1 MASPQTTDWL
11 EHPDWV
17 RRLNLFGAS
26 VGGAERLV
34 RLDADEML
42 DIATASVGLSD
53 FGDELGWGKGYRD
66 LVAALDGPAEL
77 TVLGRLSA
85 RAEIIRC
92 LQTRLRLVGL
102 WNREPQIRSSEI
114 AAPLFILGPP
124 RTGTSI
130 LLELLALDPALRP
143 VYAHEA
149 HHPLGPIDDG
159 PADALERSE
168 PEQEFWADVHPDFI
182 TMHELR
188 SDLPCECVHFVQ
200 PEFRSWH
207 WPMMHDLE
215 TVTDRDTPESVSAIY
230 GFHRAFLAT
239 LQHLDGQSEAGQAGA
254 GPRRFLLKTPA
265 HLGYLPTLFATYPDA
280 LVIHTHR
287 DPLKF
292 IGSSANLTGVLH
304 WMRSDNVDMSRR
316 GPLMSIA
323 YQFLL
328 GGAMAQRDQGVIPE
342 SQIADLH
349 FKELISAPVAAIER
363 VYGELGL
370 DFGDEMR
377 HEVPAYLAHKP
388 KGKFGAHVYD
398 PARLGLDET
407 ALRNDFADYIDRYG
421 IELED

>member
-1 MASPQTTDWL
+1 MAQAQLTEWL
-11 EHPDWV
+11 QHPDWV
-17 RRLNLFGAS
+17 RRLNLFGAA
-26 VGGAERLV
+26 VGGAERLI
-34 RLDADEML
+34 RLDAEEL
-42 DIATASVGLSD
+42 LEIAASSTGLSD
-53 FGDELGWGKGYRD
+53 FGDELGWSGGFRD
-66 LVAALDGPAEL
+66 LVAALDGPARL

-85 RAEIIRC
+85 RAEIVRC
-92 LQTRLRLVGL
+92 LQTRLRLVDL
-102 WNREPQIRSSEI
+102 WNRSPEIRAQPIER
-114 AAPLFILGPP
+114 PLFILGPP

-130 LLELLALDPALRP
+130 LLELLALDPGLRP

-159 PADALERSE
+159 PASVLERSE
-168 PEQEFWADVHPDFI
+168 PEQEFWADIHPDFI

-207 WPMMHDLE
+207 WPMMHNLE
-215 TVTDRDTPESVSAIY
+215 AMQNRDTPQAIEAVY
-230 GFHRAFLAT
+230 AFHRAFLAT
-239 LQHLDGQSEAGQAGA
+239 LQHLDGEA
-254 GPRRFLLKTPA
+254 RRFLLKTPA
-265 HLGYLPTLFATYPDA
+265 HLGYLPALFDAYPDA

-304 WMRSDNVDMSRR
+304 WMRSDAVAMDQR

-328 GGAMAQRDQGVIPE
+328 GGAMAQRDQGVVPE

-349 FKELISAPVAAIER
+349 FRELVSEPLTAIER

-370 DFGDEMR
+370 DFPSEMR
-377 HEVPAYLAHKP
+377 HKVPAYLADKP

-398 PARLGLDET
+398 PARLGLDESQ
-407 ALRNDFADYIDRYG
+407 LRNDFADYIDRYG

>member
-1 MASPQTTDWL
+1 MGSAQLTDWL

-34 RLDADEML
+34 RLDAQEML
-42 DIATASVGLSD
+42 ETAAASTGLSD
-53 FGDELGWGKGYRD
+53 FGDELGWSDGYHE

-92 LQTRLRLVGL
+92 LQTRLRLVDL
-102 WNREPQIRSSEI
+102 WAREPAIRSAPI
-114 AAPLFILGPP
+114 VRPLFILGPP

-130 LLELLALDPALRP
+130 LLELLALDPDLRP

-159 PADALERSE
+159 PATVLERSE
-168 PEQEFWADVHPDFI
+168 PEQEFWADIHPDFI

-207 WPMMHDLE
+207 WPMMHDTE
-215 TVTDRDTPESVSAIY
+215 TMQSRDTPQAVEAIY
-230 GFHRAFLAT
+230 AFHRAFLAT
-239 LQHLDGQSEAGQAGA
+239 LQHHDGR
-254 GPRRFLLKTPA
+254 PRSFLLKTPA
-265 HLGYLPTLFATYPDA
+265 HLGYLPALFAAYPDA

-304 WMRSDNVDMSRR
+304 WMRSDTVEMAQR

-328 GGAMAQRDQGVIPE
+328 GGAMAQRDQGAVPE
-342 SQIADLH
+342 AQIADLH
-349 FKELISAPVAAIER
+349 FRDLISEPVAAIER
-363 VYGELGL
+363 VYRELGL
-370 DFGDEMR
+370 EFADEMR
-377 HEVPAYLAHKP
+377 SRVPAYLADKP
-388 KGKFGAHVYD
+388 KGKFGAHAYD
-398 PARLGLDET
+398 PARLGLDEAT
-407 ALRNDFADYIDRYG
+407 LRDDFADYIDRYD